1 MVRGIA
7 VFTKYFEQYPDNYVI
22 IGGTALD
29 IVVSTSGL
37 KPRATKDIDIIL
49 VVEAL
54 SSEFASHFWDFV
66 IQGGY
71 EVREKSD
78 PERQYY
84 RFKEPANLEFPYQVE
99 LFSRVPDILD
109 VPEKSRYTPIP
120 IDEDITS
127 LSAIL
132 MNEDYYRFTIDG
144 SQLQEGIRIANPE
157 TLICL
162 KAKAYLDLKAA
173 KERGENIDSDKIN
186 KHKLDVFR
194 LAVFLPDGSLFE
206 LPESIQEDMQA
217 FVNTIAAD
225 LPDKAIFKV
234 MGFGNTNSEQVF
246 QQLIKNFN
254 LAN

>member
-1 MVRGIA
+1 M
-7 VFTKYFEQYPDNYVI
+7 
-22 IGGTALD
+22 
-29 IVVSTSGL
+29 
-37 KPRATKDIDIIL
+37 
-49 VVEAL
+49 
-54 SSEFASHFWDFV
+54 
-66 IQGGY
+66 
-71 EVREKSD
+71 REKSD

-84 RFKEPANLEFPYQVE
+84 RFKEPANPEFPYQIE

-144 SQLQEGIRIANPE
+144 SHLQEGVRIANPE

-194 LAVFLPDGSLFE
+194 LAVFLPGDSLFE

-225 LPDKAIFKV
+225 LPDNAIFKR
-234 MGFGNTNSEQVF
+234 MGFGNTNSEQLF
-246 QQLIKNFN
+246 QQLIKNFKLKN
-254 LAN
+254 

>member
-84 RFKEPANLEFPYQVE
+84 RFKEPANPEFPYQIE

-144 SQLQEGIRIANPE
+144 SQLQEGVRIANPE

-162 KAKAYLDLKAA
+162 KAKAYLDLKEA

-194 LAVFLPDGSLFE
+194 LAVFLPGDSLFE
-206 LPESIQEDMQA
+206 LPESIQGDMQA
-217 FVNTIAAD
+217 FTNAIAAD
-225 LPDKAIFKV
+225 LPDKAIFKA
-234 MGFGNTNSEQVF
+234 MRFGNINSEQVF
-246 QQLIKNFN
+246 QQLIKNFKLKN
-254 LAN
+254 